1 MTGVDTPDHAW
12 HQAQLSLRRD
22 GLGLRSLA
30 HHSPAAYMAS
40 LSNSNSATSNHCHL
54 ASAIAQYNTFVPLS
68 DALTVNDFVHVDHIL
83 SQRQL
88 SHRLEHVQLT
98 NLFDAASCADKAR
111 LLSTSS
117 PHASA
122 WLTVVPSDS
131 FSLHLQPHLFQTAIR
146 WWLGISHTASPEGNP
161 LLSISSTKRVICIH
175 NIICISQRNK
185 TNCPIFYHIFSIA
198 HFYVL
203 VY

>member
-1 MTGVDTPDHAW
+1 MCTGVDTPDHAW
-12 HQAQLSLRRD
+12 HQAQLSLHRG
-22 GLGLRSLA
+22 GLGLRSLV

-40 LSNSNSATSNHCHL
+40 LSNSNSATPTHCHL
-54 ASAIAQYNTFVPLS
+54 ASAIAQSNTFVPPS
-68 DALTVNDFVHVDHIL
+68 DALFSVNDFVDHTL

-88 SHRLEHVQLT
+88 SDRLENVQLN

-131 FSLHLQPHLFQTAIR
+131 LGLHLQPHLFQTAI
-146 WWLGISHTASPEGNP
+146 
-161 LLSISSTKRVICIH
+161 
-175 NIICISQRNK
+175 
-185 TNCPIFYHIFSIA
+185 
-198 HFYVL
+198 
-203 VY
+203 

>member
-1 MTGVDTPDHAW
+1 MCWVLQTIPPCQSHSTFTCFQCFARIIRLFFSKCTGVDTPDLVW
-12 HQAQLSLRRD
+12 HQAQLSLRRG

-40 LSNSNSATSNHCHL
+40 LSNSNSATSTHCHL
-54 ASAIAQYNTFVPLS
+54 ASAIAQYNTCVPPS
-68 DALTVNDFVHVDHIL
+68 DALSVNDFADHTL

-88 SHRLEHVQLT
+88 SNRLEDVQLN

-122 WLTVVPSDS
+122 WLTVVSSDS
-131 FSLHLQPHLFQTAIR
+131 LGLHLQPHLFQTALR
-146 WWLGISHTASPEGNP
+146 WWLGISHTASPEGYP
-161 LLSISSTKRVICIH
+161 LV
-175 NIICISQRNK
+175 
-185 TNCPIFYHIFSIA
+185 CP
-198 HFYVL
+198 L
-203 VY
+203 